1 MPGSD
6 MPASSMAPMQNASRP
21 RGHPEGRLVEIGGSR
36 RLEQAAGWNRSRCKR
51 DDTYL
56 GLFDKMTIVYFI
68 AELCWTMDLAL
79 RESSNVVCSVKS

>member
-36 RLEQAAGWNRSRCKR
+36 RLEQAAGWNRLRCKR
-51 DDTYL
+51 NDTCLRL
-56 GLFDKMTIVYFI
+56 GYKMIIVHFI
-68 AELCWTMDLAL
+68 AVLCWRMDVAL
-79 RESSNVVCSVKS
+79 RESSNVCLLS